1 MRLRD
6 FSPGNAATKQTP
18 VIIDAPYAGHSAT
31 IADYSKG
38 QSLVEALLSAGLHNV
53 LVTDWKPATP
63 EMKDFDID
71 KYLSEINAVADDLGG
86 EVILVGLCQ
95 GGWMSSM
102 YAARFPHKVRAMVLA
117 GSPIDTQA
125 GDGSLK
131 HMVQELPSSFYSE
144 MVEAG

>member
-1 MRLRD
+1 MHPHR
-6 FSPGNAATKQTP
+6 
-18 VIIDAPYAGHSAT
+18 
-31 IADYSKG
+31 IA
-38 QSLVEALLSAGLHNV
+38 QQQIARF

-71 KYLSEINAVADDLGG
+71 KYLSEINAVVDDLGG
-86 EVILVGLCQ
+86 EAILVGLCQ

-117 GSPIDTQA
+117 RSPIDTHA

-144 MVEAG
+144 MV